1 MSLNKIAI
9 YIERNTKIE
18 YRKYTIYKATLY
30 LKTILLKNVFL
41 KRSVWM
47 AGIAGDLFLKLYLVI
62 LVSGKLALRGWFGI
76 LETFLQILWSY
87 SFFLLCFCF
96 IYLLLLIFSN
106 FVFNLERRLLY
117 SSRNIFI
124 SCFYPRVASYL
135 FRMTEEEINN
145 AHPEHKNQL
154 VEFMWSVDAT
164 KFHNELWQLWK
175 VTQVTGVSLKF

>member
-1 MSLNKIAI
+1 MSLNKIGI

-76 LETFLQILWSY
+76 LETFLQILWSCTL
-87 SFFLLCFCF
+87 SNSP
-96 IYLLLLIFSN
+96 ISN
-106 FVFNLERRLLY
+106 FLDMYLRLKHRSKNCWAIV
-117 SSRNIFI
+117 SSDSEAPYTDKSHSNHTVI
-124 SCFYPRVASYL
+124 
-135 FRMTEEEINN
+135 
-145 AHPEHKNQL
+145 
-154 VEFMWSVDAT
+154 
-164 KFHNELWQLWK
+164 
-175 VTQVTGVSLKF
+175 TQ

>member
-1 MSLNKIAI
+1 MSLIKIGI

-76 LETFLQILWSY
+76 LETFLNGETTARHTFLCSDSQCFSPGDPRILCVKHGYPITGKW
-87 SFFLLCFCF
+87 
-96 IYLLLLIFSN
+96 
-106 FVFNLERRLLY
+106 
-117 SSRNIFI
+117 FI
-124 SCFYPRVASYL
+124 SNPAVSKD
-135 FRMTEEEINN
+135 EILIQ
-145 AHPEHKNQL
+145 HLHI
-154 VEFMWSVDAT
+154 WSIQTAKT
-164 KFHNELWQLWK
+164 
-175 VTQVTGVSLKF
+175 VTN